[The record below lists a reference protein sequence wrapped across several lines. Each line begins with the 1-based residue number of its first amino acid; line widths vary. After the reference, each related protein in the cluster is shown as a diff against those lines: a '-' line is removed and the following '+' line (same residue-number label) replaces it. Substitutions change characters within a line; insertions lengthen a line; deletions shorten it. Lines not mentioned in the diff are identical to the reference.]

1 MGQIPD
7 IDKLDHQILSILM
20 RNVKIPY
27 TEIAKKLQVSGGTIH
42 VRMKKLEE
50 SGIVNGYHLSV
61 NPEKLGYDITAFL
74 GIYLDN
80 SSHYI
85 SAIAGLNKINEIV
98 SAHYTTGLYN
108 IFTKVI
114 CRDTNHLRDVLHAIQ
129 EIPGIQRT
137 ETFISLEAG
146 IERNLFLDQS
156 ENILM
161 DNEFFNRIDSTSE
174 M

>member
-1 MGQIPD
+1 
-7 IDKLDHQILSILM
+7 LSFY
-20 RNVKIPY
+20 PY
-27 TEIAKKLQVSGGTIH
+27 S
-42 VRMKKLEE
+42 
-50 SGIVNGYHLSV
+50 
-61 NPEKLGYDITAFL
+61 
-74 GIYLDN
+74 
-80 SSHYI
+80 
-85 SAIAGLNKINEIV
+85 
-98 SAHYTTGLYN
+98 
-108 IFTKVI
+108 
-114 CRDTNHLRDVLHAIQ
+114 AIQ